1 MTQTSIATSAD
12 YADALL
18 VARRGKHLLF
28 LLLLLM
34 LLGQIAVFFV
44 ARYTNV
50 LPPPAPPA
58 QPQPL
63 ATVVAPPPALPTTT
77 STSTTMPVT
86 VVLTPAPAAPT
97 RTALALNY
105 FTSAMTFFGM
115 ILPIL
120 LAFDLLLIL
129 NIMLVGR
136 LLGLARTT
144 SAFLWCLLLIL
155 LLFPFQAFFGGS
167 TSDPLDFRL
176 PGLLYTWDELVRF
189 AKFPTDDLRIA
200 ILKWTSFLGA
210 PLLAILLLAAV
221 QIKSNRGL
229 RQALGEA
236 TPEIS

>member
-44 ARYTNV
+44 ARYTTV
-50 LPPPAPPA
+50 IISGDVGSS
-58 QPQPL
+58 
-63 ATVVAPPPALPTTT
+63 ATAAATAAT
-77 STSTTMPVT
+77 TTMPIVT
-86 VVLTPAPAAPT
+86 APT
-97 RTALALNY
+97 RSAVALNY
-105 FTSAMTFFGM
+105 FSSAMTFFGM

-120 LAFDLLLIL
+120 YALDLLLIL

-155 LLFPFQAFFGGS
+155 LLFPFQMFFGGS
-167 TSDPLDFRL
+167 TEPTDFRL
-176 PGLLYTWDELVRF
+176 PGVLYTWNELSAY
-189 AKFPTDDLRIA
+189 AKFSTADPA
-200 ILKWTSFLGA
+200 YAFLKWTRFLGA
-210 PLLAILLLAAV
+210 PLLALLLLAAV

-236 TPEIS
+236 TPELS

>member
-18 VARRGKHLLF
+18 VARRGKHLIF

-50 LPPPAPPA
+50 LPPPPPAMTLIAPPTTA
-58 QPQPL
+58 
-63 ATVVAPPPALPTTT
+63 TTT
-77 STSTTMPVT
+77 PIA
-86 VVLTPAPAAPT
+86 VVVNSPAPT
-97 RTALALNY
+97 RTVLALNY

-189 AKFPTDDLRIA
+189 AKFPTDDLHIA
-200 ILKWTSFLGA
+200 ILKWTRFLAA

-229 RQALGEA
+229 RQALGE
-236 TPEIS
+236 TSPEIS

>member
-50 LPPPAPPA
+50 ITTGAATPVPP
-58 QPQPL
+58 
-63 ATVVAPPPALPTTT
+63 
-77 STSTTMPVT
+77 TTMPT
-86 VVLTPAPAAPT
+86 VAPT
-97 RTALALNY
+97 RTVIALNY

-136 LLGLARTT
+136 LL
-144 SAFLWCLLLIL
+144 
-155 LLFPFQAFFGGS
+155 
-167 TSDPLDFRL
+167 
-176 PGLLYTWDELVRF
+176 
-189 AKFPTDDLRIA
+189 
-200 ILKWTSFLGA
+200 
-210 PLLAILLLAAV
+210 
-221 QIKSNRGL
+221 
-229 RQALGEA
+229 
-236 TPEIS
+236 

>member
-44 ARYTNV
+44 ARYTTI
-50 LPPPAPPA
+50 LPPPPPA
-58 QPQPL
+58 
-63 ATVVAPPPALPTTT
+63 ATVATTT
-77 STSTTMPVT
+77 TATTMPI
-86 VVLTPAPAAPT
+86 APT
-97 RTALALNY
+97 RTLLALNY

-167 TSDPLDFRL
+167 MDPTDFRL
-176 PGLLYTWDELVRF
+176 PGVLYTWDELVRF
-189 AKFPTDDLRIA
+189 AKFPTDDLHIA
-200 ILKWTSFLGA
+200 ILKWTRFLGA

-236 TPEIS
+236 NPSLS

>member
-50 LPPPAPPA
+50 LPPPPASPA
-58 QPQPL
+58 QTQPL
-63 ATVVAPPPALPTTT
+63 ATIVAPPPTTT
-77 STSTTMPVT
+77 STTTPVAVAVT
-86 VVLTPAPAAPT
+86 PTPPAPS
-97 RTALALNY
+97 RTVLALNY

-189 AKFPTDDLRIA
+189 AKFPTDDLHIA
-200 ILKWTSFLGA
+200 ILKWTRFLAA

-236 TPEIS
+236 SPELS

>member
-34 LLGQIAVFFV
+34 LMGQIAVFLV
-44 ARYTNV
+44 ARYTSV
-50 LPPPAPPA
+50 IPTPTTPIATTTTAFATTPPP
-58 QPQPL
+58 L
-63 ATVVAPPPALPTTT
+63 A
-77 STSTTMPVT
+77 S
-86 VVLTPAPAAPT
+86 
-97 RTALALNY
+97 RLNY
-105 FTSAMTFFGM
+105 LTSAMTFFGM

-120 LAFDLLLIL
+120 YAFDLLLIL

-167 TSDPLDFRL
+167 MDPTDFRL
-176 PGLLYTWDELVRF
+176 PGLLYTWDELVRY
-189 AKFPTDDLRIA
+189 AKFPTDDLHVA
-200 ILKWTSFLGA
+200 VLKWTRFLAA
-210 PLLAILLLAAV
+210 PIFAILLLSAV

-236 TPEIS
+236 TPELS

>member
-1 MTQTSIATSAD
+1 MTIPMTQTSIATSAD

-34 LLGQIAVFFV
+34 LLGQIAVFFI

-50 LPPPAPPA
+50 LPPPPP
-58 QPQPL
+58 L
-63 ATVVAPPPALPTTT
+63 SMVATTT
-77 STSTTMPVT
+77 TTTTAAAAATTMPVA
-86 VVLTPAPAAPT
+86 VAPT
-97 RTALALNY
+97 RTGLALNY

-120 LAFDLLLIL
+120 LALDLLLIL

-189 AKFPTDDLRIA
+189 AKFPTDDLHVA
-200 ILKWTSFLGA
+200 ILKWTRFLAA

-236 TPEIS
+236 SPELS

>member
-44 ARYTNV
+44 ARYTTIV
-50 LPPPAPPA
+50 IPTDVPATA
-58 QPQPL
+58 
-63 ATVVAPPPALPTTT
+63 A
-77 STSTTMPVT
+77 TMPIAT
-86 VVLTPAPAAPT
+86 APT
-97 RTALALNY
+97 RAAVALNY
-105 FTSAMTFFGM
+105 FSSAMTFFGM
-115 ILPIL
+115 VLPIL
-120 LAFDLLLIL
+120 LAMDLLLIL

-155 LLFPFQAFFGGS
+155 LLFPFQMFFGGS
-167 TSDPLDFRL
+167 TEPTDFRL
-176 PGLLYTWDELVRF
+176 PGVLYTWNELVTY
-189 AKFPTDDLRIA
+189 AKFATGDPFYA
-200 ILKWTSFLGA
+200 FLKWTRFLGA
-210 PLLAILLLAAV
+210 PLLALLLLAAV

-236 TPEIS
+236 TPELS

>member
-18 VARRGKHLLF
+18 VARRGKHLIF

-34 LLGQIAVFFV
+34 LLGQIAIFFV

-50 LPPPAPPA
+50 LPAPATMTIP
-58 QPQPL
+58 
-63 ATVVAPPPALPTTT
+63 VA
-77 STSTTMPVT
+77 V
-86 VVLTPAPAAPT
+86 TPAPTTDVAATQPVAVIVPAAPTPTPT

-115 ILPIL
+115 VLPIL

-155 LLFPFQAFFGGS
+155 LMFPIQAFFGGS
-167 TSDPLDFRL
+167 TDPTDFRL

-189 AKFPTDDLRIA
+189 AKFPTDDLHVA
-200 ILKWTSFLGA
+200 ILKWTRFLGA
-210 PLLAILLLAAV
+210 PLLAIVLLAAV

-236 TPEIS
+236 SPELS

>member
-28 LLLLLM
+28 LILLLM
-34 LLGQIAVFFV
+34 LLGQIAVFFA

-50 LPPPAPPA
+50 LVPSS
-58 QPQPL
+58 
-63 ATVVAPPPALPTTT
+63 TMPTTI
-77 STSTTMPVT
+77 
-86 VVLTPAPAAPT
+86 PAVAPT
-97 RTALALNY
+97 RSAVAANY
-105 FTSAMTFFGM
+105 FTGAMTFFGM

-144 SAFLWCLLLIL
+144 SAFLWCLLLML
-155 LLFPFQAFFGGS
+155 LLFPVQAFFGG
-167 TSDPLDFRL
+167 TTEATDFRL
-176 PGLLYTWDELVRF
+176 PGLLYTWNELVLY
-189 AKFPTDDLRIA
+189 AKFPTDNLHLA
-200 ILKWTSFLGA
+200 IMKWTRFVGM
-210 PLLAILLLAAV
+210 PLVAIILLAAI

>member
-34 LLGQIAVFFV
+34 LLGQIAIFFV

-50 LPPPAPPA
+50 LVPAGA
-58 QPQPL
+58 G
-63 ATVVAPPPALPTTT
+63 ATATTT
-77 STSTTMPVT
+77 
-86 VVLTPAPAAPT
+86 AAVPT
-97 RTALALNY
+97 RTAVALNY

-144 SAFLWCLLLIL
+144 SAFLWCLLLML
-155 LLFPFQAFFGGS
+155 LLFPVQAFFGGS
-167 TSDPLDFRL
+167 TDPMDFRL
-176 PGLLYTWDELVRF
+176 PGLIYTWDELARY
-189 AKFPTDDLRIA
+189 AKFPTEDPFYA
-200 ILKWTSFLGA
+200 FLKWTRFLAA
-210 PLLAILLLAAV
+210 PLLAIVLLAVV

-236 TPEIS
+236 TPELS

>member
-34 LLGQIAVFFV
+34 LMGQIAFFFV
-44 ARYTNV
+44 ARYTNII
-50 LPPPAPPA
+50 PPATATAAATMTTTPSAAAPA
-58 QPQPL
+58 
-63 ATVVAPPPALPTTT
+63 TPTTAPSDAAAT
-77 STSTTMPVT
+77 AEAAA
-86 VVLTPAPAAPT
+86 TPAPT
-97 RTALALNY
+97 RAALALNY
-105 FTSAMTFFGM
+105 FTSLMTFFGM

-120 LAFDLLLIL
+120 LGLDLLLIL

-144 SAFLWCLLLIL
+144 SAFLWCLLLML
-155 LLFPFQAFFGGS
+155 LLFPVQVFFGG
-167 TSDPLDFRL
+167 TTDAGDFRL
-176 PGLLYTWDELVRF
+176 PGLLYTWNELLLH
-189 AKFPTDDLRIA
+189 AKFPTDRPEFA
-200 ILKWTSFLGA
+200 ITKWARFVVMPLA
-210 PLLAILLLAAV
+210 AIVLLAMI

-236 TPEIS
+236 TPDLDRPM

>member
-1 MTQTSIATSAD
+1 MTFPMTQTSIATSAD

-50 LPPPAPPA
+50 LPPPPPTMTLIAPPTT
-58 QPQPL
+58 
-63 ATVVAPPPALPTTT
+63 ATTAPYAVVVDSP
-77 STSTTMPVT
+77 
-86 VVLTPAPAAPT
+86 APT

-155 LLFPFQAFFGGS
+155 LLFPFQSFFGG
-167 TSDPLDFRL
+167 TTDPTDFRL

-189 AKFPTDDLRIA
+189 AKFPTDDLHVA
-200 ILKWTSFLGA
+200 ILKWTRFLAA

-236 TPEIS
+236 SPELS